1 MSIDAQIYNNLKTN
15 SAKLRWLGLM
25 RKKNSLNQPVL
36 LWIKNEEKKLKG
48 V

>member
-1 MSIDAQIYNNLKTN
+1 
-15 SAKLRWLGLM
+15 LM